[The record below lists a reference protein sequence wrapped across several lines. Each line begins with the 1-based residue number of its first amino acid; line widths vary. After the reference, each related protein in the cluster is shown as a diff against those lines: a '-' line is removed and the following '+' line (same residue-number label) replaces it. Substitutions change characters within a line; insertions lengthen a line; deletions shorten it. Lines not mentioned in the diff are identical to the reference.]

1 MVKSQLFVCCDDSDG
16 TDDTVDDVDG
26 DSSMVRF
33 NEAKAPVK
41 KRTVMVVVVVVMV
54 LMGMVGGGAHDDGE
68 DGEDRDDDCNDSL
81 FLG

>member
-1 MVKSQLFVCCDDSDG
+1 MTAMALTTPLTTLMV
-16 TDDTVDDVDG
+16 TVQW
-26 DSSMVRF
+26 F

-41 KRTVMVVVVVVMV
+41 KRTVMVVVVVVVMV
-54 LMGMVGGGAHDDGE
+54 MMGMVGGGAHDDGE

>member
-1 MVKSQLFVCCDDSDG
+1 MALTTPLTTLMV
-16 TDDTVDDVDG
+16 TVQW
-26 DSSMVRF
+26 F

-54 LMGMVGGGAHDDGE
+54 MMGMVGGGAHDDGE

>member
-1 MVKSQLFVCCDDSDG
+1 MTAMALTTPLTTLMV
-16 TDDTVDDVDG
+16 TVQWL
-26 DSSMVRF
+26 

-54 LMGMVGGGAHDDGE
+54 MMGMVGGGAHDDGE

>member
-1 MVKSQLFVCCDDSDG
+1 MTAMALTTPLTTLMV
-16 TDDTVDDVDG
+16 TVQW
-26 DSSMVRF
+26 F

-54 LMGMVGGGAHDDGE
+54 MMGMVGGGAHDDGE